1 MISVVIP
8 TCNRPNDLILVLNS
22 LKEQET
28 NIHEIIVVDS
38 SDYEIDLSNY
48 SFENTEF
55 KHIKVDLKSAA
66 IQRNVGMDHVS
77 EDCSYLCFLDDDVNP
92 ESNYL
97 SNLVKGIKI
106 NKGVGISGIAINP
119 AKTGQLRMPPKGAFG
134 MIQRFFLLDST
145 KDGTLLKSGVN
156 IPIRRYSGPITKVDW
171 LIGCS
176 LWDFN
181 KVKSLRFEKD
191 FMGVSLNEDVIFSV
205 RASVRGDLFVDPNTH
220 LWHSESEVGRQV
232 GSKFWQM
239 WVLNRKR
246 LVQVSAKNKPI
257 YFYFHLANFGQFISL
272 LYSGLRNKNFKEFA
286 FLGIVVGY
294 WRLLFPRIKNE
305 D

>member
-8 TCNRPNDLILVLNS
+8 TCNRPKDLILVLNS

-38 SDYEIDLSNY
+38 SDFEIDLSNY
-48 SFENTEF
+48 SFKNTEL
-55 KHIKVDLKSAA
+55 KHIRVDFKSAA
-66 IQRNVGMDHVS
+66 IQRNFGMDRVS

-97 SNLVKGIKI
+97 SNLVKGIEI

-119 AKTGQLRMPPKGAFG
+119 AKTGQLRIPPKGMFG
-134 MIQRFFLLDST
+134 MIKRIFLLDSI

-156 IPIRRYSGPITKVDW
+156 IPIRRYSGPIAKVDW

-205 RASVRGDLFVDPNTH
+205 RASLCGDLLVDPNTH
-220 LWHSESEVGRQV
+220 LWHSESEVGRQN
-232 GSKFWQM
+232 GRKFWQM

-246 LVQVSAKNKPI
+246 LVQVSAKSKPNYI
-257 YFYFHLANFGQFISL
+257 YFHIANFGQFVSL
-272 LYSGLRNKNFKEFA
+272 LYSELRNKKFKDCA
-286 FLGIVVGY
+286 YLGIIMGY
-294 WRLLFPRIKNE
+294 RRLLFSRTKHE